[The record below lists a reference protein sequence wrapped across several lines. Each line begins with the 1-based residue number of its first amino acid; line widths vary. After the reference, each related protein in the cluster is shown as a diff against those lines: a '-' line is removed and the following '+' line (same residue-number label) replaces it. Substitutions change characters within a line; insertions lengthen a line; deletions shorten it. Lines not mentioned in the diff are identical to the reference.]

1 LENLGWECICWENVM
16 NKNESSFV
24 VSFIRFYP
32 LNTAIVWIPGGVIGS
47 NKNISSLNKSIRL
60 SLNLKHCYIRLR
72 SQNEYNTQEV
82 INFFL
87 NKWVM
92 PKYILGTN
100 MTLILDIKSDMNKI
114 YSKFSRNWKRS
125 ISKSIKNKIIYRR
138 VYEAEKIASL
148 YNQMLKCKSLKRHEV
163 YSLQYIKSIIKVF
176 KERILIIGAFDSS
189 NKLLAIRGAI
199 VSQNRKATDI
209 FAACGEEGRYLAVSN
224 GLFFKL
230 IEQCKSRNCD
240 FYDLSGIDPLNS
252 KGVYLFKN
260 GTGASPVSIVG
271 EFESSSSRFLALI
284 INFYLFLKRKIIN

>member
-1 LENLGWECICWENVM
+1 MKETKNNWILCDKKCISLNSNLKGHSSCCIYNSLNWILHLENLGWECICWENVM

-125 ISKSIKNKIIYRR
+125 IVNQLKIKLSIEEFMRPKKSHHFTT
-138 VYEAEKIASL
+138 
-148 YNQMLKCKSLKRHEV
+148 KCL
-163 YSLQYIKSIIKVF
+163 
-176 KERILIIGAFDSS
+176 
-189 NKLLAIRGAI
+189 N
-199 VSQNRKATDI
+199 VSH
-209 FAACGEEGRYLAVSN
+209 
-224 GLFFKL
+224 
-230 IEQCKSRNCD
+230 
-240 FYDLSGIDPLNS
+240 
-252 KGVYLFKN
+252 
-260 GTGASPVSIVG
+260 
-271 EFESSSSRFLALI
+271 
-284 INFYLFLKRKIIN
+284 